1 MIETDKVKVD
11 IRAPESGVI
20 TKFFANLGDTVEVK
34 LFIHLIYLQ
43 VGKPFFD
50 IDSAA
55 QGSQAKQD
63 KKEEKKEEKKE
74 VKE

>member
-1 MIETDKVKVD
+1 VIETDKVKVD

-20 TKFFANLGDTVEVK
+20 TKFFANLGDTVE
-34 LFIHLIYLQ
+34 